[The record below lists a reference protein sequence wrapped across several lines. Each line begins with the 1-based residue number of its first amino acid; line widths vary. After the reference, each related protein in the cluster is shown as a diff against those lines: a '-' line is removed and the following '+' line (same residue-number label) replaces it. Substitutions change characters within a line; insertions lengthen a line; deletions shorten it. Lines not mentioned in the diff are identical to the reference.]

1 MTRGRA
7 PCLAAF
13 ALALGPLPAAAQ
25 MPTVRI
31 EFRLQAREY
40 IQAFADTARR
50 RLEDSAT
57 AMLVRAFRSNVAF
70 LQFTA
75 SDSTPRV
82 LRITLDQRDRSDST
96 DLREFGLRVVLE
108 DPPMRSE
115 PLYWKTLRRSSNLG
129 APITPVENFL
139 AAFDA
144 KLDDLDDAAWARLV
158 KASLGK
164 ISIGDST
171 TVAVWQSPNG
181 FLIPYRPEELCIDRK
196 TGKIRVEDDERKGGV
211 TESGE
216 VIASTK
222 GLFTPD
228 STQVPAAVFSRY
240 NRRIHAKPIDGSNLP
255 PADSVRITGV
265 YMEEY
270 HFDATRCFSRVAPVE
285 EPNP

>member
-1 MTRGRA
+1 MRR
-7 PCLAAF
+7 LAVIAI
-13 ALALGPLPAAAQ
+13 ALAPLPAAAQ

-31 EFRLQAREY
+31 EFRLKAREY
-40 IQAFADTARR
+40 VQAFDATARR

-57 AMLVRAFRSNVAF
+57 AMLVRAFRRNLAF

-82 LRITLDQRDRSDST
+82 LHITLDQRDRSDST

-108 DPPMRSE
+108 DPPNRSE
-115 PLYWKTLRRSSNLG
+115 PFYWKSLRRSSNLSD
-129 APITPVENFL
+129 PITPVENFL
-139 AAFDA
+139 AAFDK
-144 KLDDLDDAAWARLV
+144 KLGELDDAAWARLV
-158 KASLGK
+158 KTSLGR

-171 TVAVWQSPNG
+171 TVAVWSSPNG
-181 FLIPYRPEELCIDRK
+181 FLIPFRPEELCIDRK
-196 TGKIRVEDDERKGGV
+196 TGKIRVEDDEKKNGV

-228 STQVPAAVFSRY
+228 STQVPPDVFSRY

-265 YMEEY
+265 YMVEY
-270 HFDATRCFSRVAPVE
+270 HFDATRCPSRAPVE
-285 EPNP
+285 ESNP

>member
-1 MTRGRA
+1 MAWGGCLRHTRRSQSDPVVLEASDIGAESRAQSRSGKARSGRGACGQWGSGFTVRDRPEQRAPDRHAGPRRRSRSGKLPMTRGRA

-115 PLYWKTLRRSSNLG
+115 PLYWK
-129 APITPVENFL
+129 
-139 AAFDA
+139 
-144 KLDDLDDAAWARLV
+144 
-158 KASLGK
+158 
-164 ISIGDST
+164 
-171 TVAVWQSPNG
+171 
-181 FLIPYRPEELCIDRK
+181 
-196 TGKIRVEDDERKGGV
+196 
-211 TESGE
+211 
-216 VIASTK
+216 
-222 GLFTPD
+222 
-228 STQVPAAVFSRY
+228 
-240 NRRIHAKPIDGSNLP
+240 
-255 PADSVRITGV
+255 
-265 YMEEY
+265 
-270 HFDATRCFSRVAPVE
+270 
-285 EPNP
+285 